1 MTYIKNVKTLEEL
14 KKTYKKLSLKLHP
27 DCGGS
32 DKEMAEL
39 NNEYDELFSKL
50 KNYHKNKE
58 GEIYEK
64 ETSETPEQFKEVI
77 NKLFALKMIDI
88 EIEIIGSFI
97 WITGNT
103 KPYKDEF
110 KALNFRYSPKK
121 MAWYQAPSDY
131 KKRNRK
137 NYDMDKIRGMYG
149 SQKVKTDKEN
159 KKYLA

>member
-1 MTYIKNVKTLEEL
+1 MNYLANLKIIIRIKRGNLR
-14 KKTYKKLSLKLHP
+14 
-27 DCGGS
+27 
-32 DKEMAEL
+32 
-39 NNEYDELFSKL
+39 
-50 KNYHKNKE
+50 
-58 GEIYEK
+58 EK
-64 ETSETPEQFKEVI
+64 ETTETPEQFKEVI

-137 NYDMDKIRGMYG
+137 K
-149 SQKVKTDKEN
+149 
-159 KKYLA
+159 L